1 MRCVQSGAY
10 RIADDE
16 GMRSIKYGSES
27 EVAEVGA
34 YINMTKAIP
43 NTWSFY

>member
-1 MRCVQSGAY
+1 
-10 RIADDE
+10 
-16 GMRSIKYGSES
+16 MRSIKYGSES

-43 NTWSFY
+43 NTGVSINSDHADQP